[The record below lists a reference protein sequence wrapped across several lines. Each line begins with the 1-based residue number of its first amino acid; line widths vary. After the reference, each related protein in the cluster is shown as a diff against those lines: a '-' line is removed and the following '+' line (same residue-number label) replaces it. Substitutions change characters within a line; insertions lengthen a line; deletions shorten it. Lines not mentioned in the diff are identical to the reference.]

1 MQIHNRDPLES
12 LGPERG
18 LDCGL
23 AVVVAVAV
31 VVPVASQSVCE
42 NGTLYIH
49 NTYRYYTN
57 NRPVLYN
64 ERDP

>member
-1 MQIHNRDPLES
+1 LEPLN
-12 LGPERG
+12 PEKG

-31 VVPVASQSVCE
+31 VASQSVCE
-42 NGTLYIH
+42 DWIQYIH

-57 NRPVLYN
+57 NRLGLRN